1 MKRMDL
7 SMVLVAVLMCIS
19 GYAALFVA
27 PDERTMHAAQ
37 RIFYFHLPS
46 WIAMF
51 TAFFIAV
58 VGIRPTNGIP

>member
-1 MKRMDL
+1 LYEANGHEHATGRSAD
-7 SMVLVAVLMCIS
+7 VIS

-27 PDERTMHAAQ
+27 PDERNNACRAAH
-37 RIFYFHLPS
+37 FYFHVPS

-58 VGIRPTNGIP
+58 IGNITI